1 MKSSNMVYVAFF
13 LIGFVLLVLGIGGF
27 VSLGMVLK
35 DWTPARGVIER
46 VESRRIYKH
55 RKMRWEHQVD
65 VRYETVEFGEM
76 NTWKK
81 VYLTIGMKE
90 GNEIALLYNP
100 DYVREVRFP
109 VDEGWLYGLFSA
121 AGVGLFWIGNVL
133 RKGKRENKSMG

>member
-1 MKSSNMVYVAFF
+1 MKKSYDKAYIVFF
-13 LIGFVLLVLGIGGF
+13 LIGFVLLALGIGGF

-35 DWTPARGVIER
+35 DWTPARGVVER
-46 VESRRIYKH
+46 VESRRIYQY
-55 RKMRWEHQVD
+55 RKMRCEHRVD
-65 VRYETVEFGEM
+65 VRYETAEFGEM

-109 VDEGWLYGLFSA
+109 VDEGWLYGFFSV
-121 AGVGLFWIGNVL
+121 AGAGLFWIGNVL
-133 RKGKRENKSMG
+133 RKGKRDSK